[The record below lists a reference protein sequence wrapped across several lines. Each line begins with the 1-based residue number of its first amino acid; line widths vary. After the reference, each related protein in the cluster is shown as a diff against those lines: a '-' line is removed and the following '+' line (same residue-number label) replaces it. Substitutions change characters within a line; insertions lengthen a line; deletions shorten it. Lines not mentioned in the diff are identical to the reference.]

1 MEKRELYQQYC
12 EEFWKH
18 FLNTE
23 TAQARKSVT
32 FWKWVAR
39 TNVARKA
46 MAAWLSEHGA
56 QKLNPY
62 YWVQDFPEPVP
73 TDYNGKDIP
82 TDKELYIAL
91 YKGQAGIYSRQDVE
105 DFEMTIKKRFSL

>member
-12 EEFWKH
+12 ETFWKH

-23 TAQARKSVT
+23 TAQERKSVT

-46 MAAWLSEHGA
+46 MAAWLSEH
-56 QKLNPY
+56 
-62 YWVQDFPEPVP
+62 
-73 TDYNGKDIP
+73 GKDIP

-105 DFEMTIKKRFSL
+105 DFEMTIKKRFTL